1 MLASKYPYSCKEPG
15 CCFDSDQSD
24 QLREETIKVL
34 GSINDTLIPGKLKL
48 WCLHFGLIPQIMWPL
63 TVYKVLITKIEK
75 LERTVGSYIKK
86 WLGLPRCLSN
96 IGLYGRSALE
106 LPVSSLTEEYKCTK
120 VRLDITLTKSQD
132 AVIQAAAPKLAT
144 GSKWTP
150 TEAIQQAPLSGMEIL

>member
-1 MLASKYPYSCKEPG
+1 
-15 CCFDSDQSD
+15 
-24 QLREETIKVL
+24 
-34 GSINDTLIPGKLKL
+34 
-48 WCLHFGLIPQIMWPL
+48 MWPL

-86 WLGLPRCLSN
+86 WLELPRCLSN

-120 VRLDITLTKSQD
+120 VRLGITLAKSQD